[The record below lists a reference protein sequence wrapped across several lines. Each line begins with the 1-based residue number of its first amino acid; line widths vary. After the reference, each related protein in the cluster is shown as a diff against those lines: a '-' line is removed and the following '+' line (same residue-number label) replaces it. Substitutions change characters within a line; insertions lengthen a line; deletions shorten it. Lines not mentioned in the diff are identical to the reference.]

1 MHILLPPSETKR
13 DGGSAPFR
21 MDGLAFPALRERREP
36 LRDALVVLSADHDAA
51 VKALKLGPKQAD
63 EVARNAAL
71 PAAPAM
77 PVMDRFTGVL
87 FDALAADSLPEAARE
102 YLARHVVV
110 HSALWGL
117 VGAGDAI
124 PAYRLSHDSRVPGF
138 ALKRWW
144 AAANTAALAELSG
157 LVLDLRSESYAA
169 LGPLP
174 ARDGAHFVRVRT
186 RMPDG
191 TLRSLNHFNK
201 QGKGRFVRALA
212 EDGVVAT
219 TVPELQSW
227 AATRSFELLPNV
239 VSGELDLVMPEA

>member
-1 MHILLPPSETKR
+1 MHVLLPPSETKR
-13 DGGSAPFR
+13 DGGSVSFR
-21 MDGLAFPALRERREP
+21 IDALAFPELRERRAA
-36 LRDALVVLSADHDAA
+36 LRDALVALSADHDAA

-63 EVARNAAL
+63 EVGRNAAL
-71 PAAPAM
+71 LEAAAM

-87 FDALAADSLPEAARE
+87 YDALDAGSLDSDARR
-102 YLARHVVV
+102 YLAEHVVV

-117 VGAGDAI
+117 LGAGDPI

-144 AAANTAALAELSG
+144 AAANSTAIAGLTG

-174 ARDGAHFVRVRT
+174 AGDDAHFVRVRT

-212 EDGVVAT
+212 EDGVLATSVAQLR
-219 TVPELQSW
+219 EW
-227 AATRSFELLPNV
+227 AGTRSFELLPNAET
-239 VSGELDLVMPEA
+239 GELDLVMPEN

>member
-1 MHILLPPSETKR
+1 VYVLLPPSETKR
-13 DGGSAPFR
+13 DGGSDAFR
-21 MDGLAFPALRERREP
+21 MEGLAFRELHERREA
-36 LRDALVVLSADHDAA
+36 LRDAVVALSADHDAA
-51 VKALKLGPKQAD
+51 VKALKLGPKQSD

-71 PAAPAM
+71 PGAAAM

-87 FDALAADSLPEAARE
+87 YDALDAGSLDDGARA
-102 YLARHVVV
+102 YLAEHVLV

-117 VGAGDAI
+117 VGAGDLI

-144 AAANTAALAELSG
+144 ATANTQVLAGLTG

-174 ARDGAHFVRVRT
+174 SRDGAHFVRVRT

-191 TLRSLNHFNK
+191 ALRSLNHFNK

-212 EDGVVAT
+212 EDRVRADSIA
-219 TVPELQSW
+219 ELQAW
-227 AATRSFELLPNV
+227 TVKRSFELLPNAAT
-239 VSGELDLVMPEA
+239 GELDLVMPES